1 MARSM
6 KKIKT
11 VFLTG
16 ASRGIGKAIKN
27 LLTKEGFDIIAPSR
41 SQLNLADYGSV
52 NNYLHKNKNLKI
64 DILINNAGINFPQ
77 YVSDL
82 DDSNIQDTIQ
92 TNLISPILLI
102 RSLVENMKKNKW
114 GRIINI
120 SSMFGVVARG
130 KQVLY
135 TASKHGINGVTK
147 SLALELGAHNILV
160 NSVCPGFT
168 NTELTLRNSPEKNAA
183 LAKDVPLGRFAN
195 PKEIANLVLFLISDK
210 NTYITGAEILIDG
223 GFTCR

>member
-82 DDSNIQDTIQ
+82 DDSNIQNTIQ

-135 TASKHGINGVTK
+135 TASKHGLNGVTK